1 MNKLER
7 FLRDKSFR
15 IEVLAKRGFFRN
27 MSDEDFITMRYNSY
41 FNEPLDLNDPKT
53 LNQKLQWLKLYD
65 RNPRYPS
72 LVDKYE
78 AKTVVGSI
86 IGQDHIIPTYGV
98 WDKVDDIDVSSLP
111 DRFVIKTTHDCG
123 TSIVCRDKSRFDIE
137 KYRPML
143 EKSLSGTYYTI
154 GREWPYRDL
163 KPRIIAEEY
172 RVDDSTVPEEKQELS
187 DFKFYCFDGYADC
200 VMICFD
206 RASGD
211 TKFYFFNDRW
221 ELLRI
226 NRRGKAAPPDFTLP
240 RPACL
245 DQMFAIARKLSEGI
259 PFVRVDLYQSDNQ
272 VLFGEMTFYP
282 QSGWDPNYLPE
293 SDLYFGNLI
302 DLPKAY
308 GYEDW
313 KNGGKK

>member
-1 MNKLER
+1 MNKIVR
-7 FLRDKSFR
+7 FAKDKAFR
-15 IEVLAKRGFFRN
+15 IEALAKRGFFN
-27 MSDEDFITMRYNSY
+27 GMSDEAFITMRYNS
-41 FNEPLDLNDPKT
+41 FFKTPLDLDNPQT
-53 LNQKLQWLKLYD
+53 LNQKLQWLKLHD
-65 RNPRYPS
+65 RNPRYPD

-78 AKTVVGSI
+78 AKRVVGSI

-98 WDKVDDIDVSSLP
+98 WDRIDDIDFDKLP
-111 DRFVIKTTHDCG
+111 DKFVIKTTHDCG
-123 TSIVCRDKSRFDIE
+123 TSVVCRDKASFDIE

-143 EKSLSGTYYTI
+143 QKSLDGSYFII

-172 RVDDSTVPEEKQELS
+172 RLDDSSAPVEKQELS
-187 DFKFYCFDGYADC
+187 DYKFYCFDGYVDC

-211 TKFYFFNDRW
+211 TKFYFFDDKW

-226 NRRGKAAPPDFTLP
+226 NKRGKAAPADFTLP

-245 DQMFAIARKLSEGI
+245 DEMFAIARELSKGI
-259 PFVRVDLYQSDNQ
+259 PFVRVDLYQSDNR
-272 VLFGEMTFYP
+272 VFFGEMTFYP

-293 SDLYFGNLI
+293 SDLRFGRLI
-302 DLPKAY
+302 DLTKAY
-308 GYEDW
+308 GYE
-313 KNGGKK
+313 GKSRN